1 MDLSSLGLGTSAE
14 VAAIVAVVG
23 VIVQLLKKQTNL
35 NVKYLPW
42 IAAGLG
48 AIAGVAV
55 FAYFGDASYLNG
67 ALLGLL
73 SGGATSGLFDGL
85 QPAVTAAVSAVTAK
99 KTAKETAA
107 KEQAAQ
113 EAAAE
118 TEKLNAAVKSAVT
131 AAMSTQISVAATLES
146 EKATKAD

>member
-23 VIVQLLKKQTNL
+23 IIVQLLKKQTNL

-85 QPAVTAAVSAVTAK
+85 QPAVTAVAAK

-107 KEQAAQ
+107 KEQ
-113 EAAAE
+113 EAAEAA
-118 TEKLNAAVKSAVT
+118 EKLNAAVKSAVT
-131 AAMSTQISVAATLES
+131 AAMATQVSVSATPES
-146 EKATKAD
+146 ETAAKAD